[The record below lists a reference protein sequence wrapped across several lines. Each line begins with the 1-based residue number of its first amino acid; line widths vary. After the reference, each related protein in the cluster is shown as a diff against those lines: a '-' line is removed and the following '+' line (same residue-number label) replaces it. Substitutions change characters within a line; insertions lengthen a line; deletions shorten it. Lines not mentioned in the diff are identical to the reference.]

1 MQSPQMQQFKRNRDK
16 KMKGAKERYDF
27 ERGAISATH
36 IINLIMPDIKKFFR
50 GKSVEKQEQINA
62 FIRLMY
68 GYLTSRSPLSG
79 KFVIAK

>member
-1 MQSPQMQQFKRNRDK
+1 M
-16 KMKGAKERYDF
+16 
-27 ERGAISATH
+27 AI
-36 IINLIMPDIKKFFR
+36 
-50 GKSVEKQEQINA
+50 EKHKTSNPTQEQINA

>member
-1 MQSPQMQQFKRNRDK
+1 
-16 KMKGAKERYDF
+16 
-27 ERGAISATH
+27 
-36 IINLIMPDIKKFFR
+36 MPDIKKFFR